1 MIIAID
7 GPAAS
12 GKGTLSR
19 RLAGRLGYA
28 HLDTGKLYR
37 AVGMAVLRA
46 GGDPTDPATA
56 EAAARALDVETLGD
70 AALTSDEAG
79 IAASKVAAIPGV
91 RAALLDL
98 QRAFA
103 ANPPNGCRGAVLDG
117 RDIGTV
123 VCPDADAKFF
133 VTASMETRVQRRL
146 QELQA
151 NGLDVKEDDV
161 LRDMTERDARD
172 SGRSIAPMA
181 QASDAVVLDTSNM
194 SAEQALHAAL
204 AALAEKAVESRG

>member
-56 EAAARALDVETLGD
+56 EAAARALDTETLGD
-70 AALTSDEAG
+70 SALTTDEAG
-79 IAASKVAAIPGV
+79 TAASKVAAIPGV

-133 VTASMETRVQRRL
+133 VTASVETRALRRL
-146 QELQA
+146 LELQA
-151 NGLDVKEDDV
+151 NGLDAKEDDV
-161 LRDMTERDARD
+161 LRDMKERDARD
-172 SGRSIAPMA
+172 SGRSVAPMA

-194 SAEQALHAAL
+194 NAEQALDAAL
-204 AALAEKAVESRG
+204 AALAEKSVGSKR